1 MQRLEPIETKDGVR
15 AFLFKVS
22 NKHQRAWEGALG
34 TARDILARIQSDGDA
49 ALSALAKEVDG
60 VEIEPKSFFVPR
72 GEIETQAALLN
83 VEARLAIEAAA
94 NRIERFFR
102 KNAIRQ

>member
-49 ALSALAKEVDG
+49 R
-60 VEIEPKSFFVPR
+60 FR
-72 GEIETQAALLN
+72 
-83 VEARLAIEAAA
+83 RL
-94 NRIERFFR
+94 R
-102 KNAIRQ
+102 KR